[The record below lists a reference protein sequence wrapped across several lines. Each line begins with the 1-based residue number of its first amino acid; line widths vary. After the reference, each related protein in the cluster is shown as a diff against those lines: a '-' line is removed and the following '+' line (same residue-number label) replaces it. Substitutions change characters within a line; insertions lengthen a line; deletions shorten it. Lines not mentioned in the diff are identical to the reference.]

1 MLRYILSFI
10 SVLIALC
17 PTYAQEQQQ
26 EPQRKKLVVI
36 DIETK
41 VPMRG
46 VIVSTKDGYR
56 DTTNWR
62 GICYVPAKFDTL
74 TVFRHNYI
82 PEHVLARELKD
93 TTSLIPTGS
102 SIGEVTVWG
111 KNDINQQIKKSV
123 GYNPLP
129 SAKTGVI
136 GSFDLANILDRRGR
150 RDRKHLRSVRRKFQE
165 MDNTGDPIVDAYN
178 KAMEKK
184 RLEEE
189 AKEDGKGTVERE
201 EADEKK

>member
-1 MLRYILSFI
+1 MLRYILSF
-10 SVLIALC
+10 LLALNAFC
-17 PTYAQEQQQ
+17 FLQAQETQAS
-26 EPQRKKLVVI
+26 QRKKLVVV

-46 VIVSTKDGYR
+46 VIVSTKAGYR

-62 GICYVPAKFDTL
+62 GICYVPASFDTL
-74 TVFRHNYI
+74 TVFKHNYI
-82 PEHVLARELKD
+82 PERLLAKELKD
-93 TTSLIPTGS
+93 TTSLIPSGS

-111 KNDINQQIKKSV
+111 KNDINQQVKRGV

-129 SAKTGVI
+129 SPKSGII

-150 RDRKHLRSVRRKFQE
+150 RDRKHLKIVRKKFQE
-165 MDNTGDPIVDAYN
+165 MDVTGDPIVDAYN
-178 KAMEKK
+178 RAMEEK

-189 AKEDGKGTVERE
+189 AEEDKKTTT
-201 EADEKK
+201 EKK